1 MVREDD
7 VALSVAEFVDY
18 CETQAG
24 LLMGNVETM
33 TTEADALL
41 DDIDDRVSEVRA
53 RLEDSPEDVETT
65 ERSQSTDGPESEI
78 DTSAV
83 TELEHEIEET
93 QTVVEAKRARIVA
106 FRELADGYG
115 SLADDL
121 RSEVDDGREAL
132 DRVVR
137 FEADTDAPVYF
148 DDRQTVY
155 EAATSEGSGDE

>member
-1 MVREDD
+1 MGREDD
-7 VALSVAEFVDY
+7 VTLSVAEFVDY

-53 RLEDSPEDVETT
+53 QLEDSPEGVETA
-65 ERSQSTDGPESEI
+65 ERSPSTDGPKSET
-78 DTSAV
+78 DTAAV
-83 TELEHEIEET
+83 TELEREIEET
-93 QTVVEAKRARIVA
+93 QAVVEAKRARIVA

-155 EAATSEGSGDE
+155 EAATSEESGEE

>member
-1 MVREDD
+1 MGREDD

-53 RLEDSPEDVETT
+53 RLEDSPEDVETA
-65 ERSQSTDGPESEI
+65 EHPPSTDGPEREV
-78 DTSAV
+78 DTAAV
-83 TELEHEIEET
+83 TELEREIEET
-93 QTVVEAKRARIVA
+93 QAVVEAKRARIVA

-137 FEADTDAPVYF
+137 FEADADAPVYF

-155 EAATSEGSGDE
+155 EAATSEESRDK